1 MASPV
6 TRLGAAGAM
15 TSHRAPMPR
24 ATGKALQRWLRRQSG
39 DARAPLAVAVA
50 AGALGGVV
58 LIAQSWVLA
67 RIVDAVVIRARDL
80 HDVRPWLLVLL
91 ACFVLRALASI
102 VSDMAAFEAGAH
114 VVPAVRARLQ
124 SHVTALGPSWTRLQ
138 RNGEVAGTLFDAV
151 ESIGRYYTSYLP
163 QTALVA
169 FIPFA
174 ILAFVIPTDWVSG
187 LIMTLSAPL
196 IPLFMIII
204 GKGTE
209 ALNQAQWRT
218 LARMSGHVFDAIE
231 GLTTLKLFNASR
243 AEIKAVA
250 DMSDEYRRAT
260 MTVLRVAFLSSLAL
274 EFLATISIAMV
285 AVYIGFRLYYGEMH
299 LLPGLAVLLL
309 APEFYRVL
317 RAMGTQYHARMEAIG
332 AAEAIVALLETPP
345 PAMPQHGVASPR
357 QAVRTVRFERV
368 GFSHGDTTILDGIDL
383 TLARGTCVALV
394 GPSGSG
400 KTTLAELLLGFVS
413 PSHGRLIADDV
424 DLALLSPAAWRRRV
438 AWLPQRPVLFHG
450 SVLENIRMGLPE
462 ADLDA
467 VRRAVERAGADELI
481 AGLPHGYD
489 TMLGDRGQGL
499 SGGEIQRIA
508 LARVF
513 LKEADILVLD
523 EPVAGLDAVLAERI
537 ARSIGVLSANCAT
550 LLIAHDEATV
560 RHADE
565 VVVLDRGRIAARGRP
580 GALRRPEPGAR
591 TAHPALGL
599 PPGVLA

>member
-1 MASPV
+1 
-6 TRLGAAGAM
+6 M
-15 TSHRAPMPR
+15 TTHAAPMPR
-24 ATGKALQRWLRRQSG
+24 ATGRVLERWLRRQSG
-39 DARAPLAVAVA
+39 DARAPLAAAVT
-50 AGALGGVV
+50 AGAVGGVV

-67 RIVDAVVIRARDL
+67 RIIDAAVVRRQDL
-80 HDVRPWLLVLL
+80 HDVRSWLLVLL
-91 ACFVLRALASI
+91 GTFVLRALASI
-102 VSDMAAFEAGAH
+102 VSEAAAFEAGGQ
-114 VVPAVRARLQ
+114 VVPAVRARVQ

-138 RNGEVAGTLFDAV
+138 RTGEVAGTVFDAV
-151 ESIGRYYTSYLP
+151 ESIGRYYTAYLP
-163 QTALVA
+163 QTVLVA

-285 AVYIGFRLYYGEMH
+285 AVYVGFRLYYGEMH

-332 AAEAIVALLETPP
+332 AAEAIVALLETSPP
-345 PAMPQHGVASPR
+345 RMPRHGVASPR
-357 QAVRTVRFERV
+357 EVVESVRFERV
-368 GFSHGDTTILDGIDL
+368 GFRQGDTPILDGIDL
-383 TLARGTCVALV
+383 TLARGKCVALV

-400 KTTLAELLLGFVS
+400 KTTLAELLLGFVA
-413 PSHGRLIADDV
+413 PSHGRLVVDDV
-424 DLALLSPAAWRRRV
+424 DLDLLSPVAWRRRV

-462 ADLDA
+462 AGLDA
-467 VRRAVERAGADELI
+467 VRRAVERAGADDLI
-481 AGLPHGYD
+481 AGLPRGYD
-489 TMLGDRGQGL
+489 TVLGDRGQGL

-513 LKEADILVLD
+513 LKEADVLVLD
-523 EPVAGLDAVLAERI
+523 EPFTGLDTALAERI
-537 ARSIGVLSANCAT
+537 ARSIEALSISCAT
-550 LLIAHDEATV
+550 LLIAHDEETV

-565 VVVLDRGRIAARGRP
+565 VVALHRGRIAMCEWL
-580 GALRRPEPGAR
+580 GAPRRPEPTAR
-591 TAHPALGL
+591 SVRPVLAI
-599 PPGVLA
+599 PPGVVA

>member
-1 MASPV
+1 M
-6 TRLGAAGAM
+6 
-15 TSHRAPMPR
+15 
-24 ATGKALQRWLRRQSG
+24 
-39 DARAPLAVAVA
+39 PLAVAIA
-50 AGALGGVV
+50 AGALGGIV

-67 RIVDAVVIRARDL
+67 RIVDAVVVRRQDL
-80 HDVRPWLLVLL
+80 HDVHSWLFVLL
-91 ACFVLRALASI
+91 GTFVLRALASI
-102 VSDMAAFEAGAH
+102 VSEAAAFEAGAH

-138 RNGEVAGTLFDAV
+138 RNGEVAGTMFDAV
-151 ESIGRYYTSYLP
+151 ASIGRYYTAYLP
-163 QTALVA
+163 QTVLVT

-285 AVYIGFRLYYGEMH
+285 AVYVGFRLYYGEMH

-317 RAMGTQYHARMEAIG
+317 RAMGTQYHVRMEAIG
-332 AAEAIVALLETPP
+332 AAEAIVALLETSLPR
-345 PAMPQHGVASPR
+345 MPRHGIASPR
-357 QAVRTVRFERV
+357 EVVRTVRFERV
-368 GFSHGDTTILDGIDL
+368 GFSHGDTPILEEIDL
-383 TLARGTCVALV
+383 TLARGKCVALV

-400 KTTLAELLLGFVS
+400 KTTLAELLLGFVA
-413 PSHGRLIADDV
+413 PSHGRLIVDDV
-424 DLALLSPAAWRRRV
+424 DLDLLSPAAWRRRV

-450 SVLENIRMGLPE
+450 SVLANIRMGLPE
-462 ADLDA
+462 AGLDA
-467 VRRAVERAGADELI
+467 VRRAAERAGAEELI
-481 AGLPHGYD
+481 AGLPHGYE
-489 TMLGDRGQGL
+489 TVLGDRGQGL

-508 LARVF
+508 LARAF
-513 LKEADILVLD
+513 LKEADVLVLD
-523 EPVAGLDAVLAERI
+523 EPVAGLDTALAERI
-537 ARSIGVLSANCAT
+537 ARSIEMLSTTCAT
-550 LLIAHDEATV
+550 LLIAHDEETV

-565 VVVLDRGRIAARGRP
+565 VVVLDRGRIATRGWA
-580 GALRRPEPGAR
+580 GALRLREPNAR
-591 TAHPALGL
+591 SVYPAMGV
-599 PPGVLA
+599 PPGVVA